1 MPMQPDQTLTFAIV
15 TTVVVGA
22 AIVLGTITAALM
34 EGRAVVKAFENMA
47 RQPSVAD
54 HIRGLLFV
62 VLAILETTAI
72 YVLLICLVLLFAN
85 PFASVFGLLGE

>member
-1 MPMQPDQTLTFAIV
+1 MQPEQALHFSVV
-15 TTVVVGA
+15 TTIVVGA

-54 HIRGLLFV
+54 RIQGLLFV
-62 VLAILETTAI
+62 TMALLESTAI
-72 YVLLICLVLLFAN
+72 YVLLICLILLFAN
-85 PFASVFGLLGE
+85 PFQKLFGF

>member
-1 MPMQPDQTLTFAIV
+1 MQSDQILSFSIV
-15 TTVVVGA
+15 TTIVVGV
-22 AIVLGTITAALM
+22 AIVVGTITVALM

-54 HIRGLLFV
+54 RIGGLLFV
-62 VLAILETTAI
+62 VLALLETTAI

-85 PFASVFGLLGE
+85 PFAAVFGL

>member
-1 MPMQPDQTLTFAIV
+1 MQSDQILTFSVVTTIVVGVAIV
-15 TTVVVGA
+15 V
-22 AIVLGTITAALM
+22 GTITAALM

-54 HIRGLLFV
+54 RIRGLLFV
-62 VLAILETTAI
+62 VLALLETTAI

-85 PFASVFGLLGE
+85 PFAMVFGL